1 MKFLFYLFSIL
12 TITSCSENKNKL
24 NSNNEKPLELS
35 EIEFYNKINKQFT
48 LIDSLR
54 FDISDTVVVL
64 NKQLIDTLLKYKQSI
79 FNLKDTINYNLF
91 YVAKSKNKKMCFVS
105 WDTRQGG
112 TNIDFATILFY
123 KTDKGIKAKYLIDST
138 QNNTQIHFNEIFE
151 LTDKEKTIYLARGF
165 GQGSTALPWEETI
178 AISIINDTIQ
188 EENIFPDFEDRDT
201 LYPNTLSKSNYSNS
215 IFIEFDTH
223 NCDKE
228 EPCPVCI
235 FSKDIKTIKIP
246 KTNDKGGHTNKFY
259 TIKYNG
265 TKFELK
271 NNGS

>member
-1 MKFLFYLFSIL
+1 MKSHLILLSIL
-12 TITSCSENKNKL
+12 TIISCSENKNKL
-24 NSNNEKPLELS
+24 KDKDNVFIELK
-35 EIEFYNKINKQFT
+35 EIEFYEKLNKQFT

-54 FDISDTVVVL
+54 YDISDTVITL
-64 NKQLIDTLLKYKQSI
+64 NKQLVDTLLKYKQSV
-79 FNLKDTINYNLF
+79 FNLKNTLNYDLI
-91 YVAKSKNKKMCFVS
+91 YVAKSKDNKMCFVS

-112 TNIDFATILFY
+112 TNIDYATILFY
-123 KTDKGIKAKYLIDST
+123 KADKEIKAKYLVDSN
-138 QNNTQIHFNEIFE
+138 QNNTQIHFNEVFE
-151 LTDKEKTIYLARGF
+151 LIINEKVIYLARGF

-178 AISIINDTIQ
+178 AFSITNDTIQ

-215 IFIEFDTH
+215 LFIEFDTH

-235 FSKDIKTIKIP
+235 FSEDIKTIKVP

-265 TKFELK
+265 TKFE
-271 NNGS
+271 